1 MLDSNSSTAIEA
13 AGLSKFYGNFAA
25 IRDVSFVVPAGQV
38 TAFLGPNGAGKST
51 TLKILT
57 GYLTPTSG
65 TARIAGLDVQTD
77 RIRAAE
83 KLGYL
88 PENAPLYAEQTVAD
102 YLLGMA
108 TLRGVPAAKRVAAV
122 AEAAADVGLHG
133 RLGQRIGTLSKGLR
147 QRVGIAQ
154 AIVHRPDVLIL
165 DEPTNGLDPSQIASI
180 RELVLR
186 LAERSTVLL
195 STHIL
200 QEVEA
205 VCDRVIV
212 LVGGRLVAD
221 GPLSELTR
229 TAALRLSV
237 QGPAN
242 VAAVA
247 GAVPG
252 VTGVQPLGDDPD
264 LPGFSIYLRTCAPG
278 GALPAPQV
286 AGAVQAAGLTLGTLA
301 PARRRLEDAFEDLS
315 RQVHA

>member
-1 MLDSNSSTAIEA
+1 
-13 AGLSKFYGNFAA
+13 
-25 IRDVSFVVPAGQV
+25 
-38 TAFLGPNGAGKST
+38 
-51 TLKILT
+51 
-57 GYLTPTSG
+57 
-65 TARIAGLDVQTD
+65 
-77 RIRAAE
+77 
-83 KLGYL
+83 
-88 PENAPLYAEQTVAD
+88 
-102 YLLGMA
+102 MA
-108 TLRGVPAAKRVAAV
+108 TLRGVPAARRVAAV

-200 QEVEA
+200 QDVEA

-252 VTGVQPLGDDPD
+252 VTGVQPLGEDPE
-264 LPGFSIYLRTCAPG
+264 LPGFSIYLLTCAPG

>member
-1 MLDSNSSTAIEA
+1 MIHVRELTRRYGDVVALNGVTASI
-13 AGLSKFYGNFAA
+13 
-25 IRDVSFVVPAGQV
+25 DQGQV
-38 TAFLGPNGAGKST
+38 VGLLGHNGAGKT
-51 TLKILT
+51 TMMKVLT
-57 GYLTPTSG
+57 GFLEPTSG
-65 TARIAGLDVQTD
+65 TVTIGGLDVVTD
-77 RIRAAE
+77 RRAVQRRI
-83 KLGYL
+83 GYL

-252 VTGVQPLGDDPD
+252 VTGVQPLGEDPE